1 MGKARGAARRGG
13 GEGKAPLSCI
23 LAPSPVHEL
32 QVFLLEAAVLLA
44 VRSRV
49 LLQLRHSLLQKD
61 HLHDGRG
68 EHQLPVLKHAGKAAP
83 SALGLPWFVALIQ
96 NWSP

>member
-1 MGKARGAARRGG
+1 MGKAWGAARRGG
-13 GEGKAPLSCI
+13 GEGKAPLSRVS
-23 LAPSPVHEL
+23 APSPVHEL

-61 HLHDGRG
+61 HLRDGRG
-68 EHQLPVLKHAGKAAP
+68 EHQPPVLNHAGKAAP
-83 SALGLPWFVALIQ
+83 SALGLPRFVALVQ
-96 NWSP
+96 SRSP